1 MEPTLTRT
9 TPTGA
14 AAALA
19 ANVVWGLGNVII
31 VRVPLGGLGLAFHRL
46 WMGGLIYL
54 IVLYASG
61 GRLTSASFR
70 LGYKGALAF
79 AADICTFFL
88 AVKHTTLADATTISA
103 LQPVVIA
110 LFAGAVFGERI
121 QRRHVWATAIA
132 LIGIIAVVQGS
143 RSTGR
148 VTAFGEIMAVLGLAA
163 WAWYFIA
170 SKTARQTLDTLE
182 YMTVVMIV
190 GFVAVAPFA
199 LITGQAMGSGY
210 GGLHLNSLVWV
221 LMVVIFPG
229 SGHLLIN
236 WAHSHTTIMLTSLS
250 TLLMPVISTAAAAVF
265 IDQPVNATQVVGI
278 AIVLIALAV
287 VIIGDTRSA
296 RSTAATVPT

>member
-1 MEPTLTRT
+1 MNPTLTRT
-9 TPTGA
+9 TPAGA
-14 AAALA
+14 AAALT
-19 ANVVWGLGNVII
+19 ANLVWGLGNVLI
-31 VRVPLGGLGLAFHRL
+31 VRVPLGGLGIAFHRL
-46 WMGGLIYL
+46 WMGGVIYT

-61 GRLTSASFR
+61 RRLTKDSFR
-70 LGYKGALAF
+70 FGYKGALAF
-79 AADICTFFL
+79 TADICTFFL

-121 QRRHVWATAIA
+121 QRRHIWGTAVA
-132 LIGIIAVVQGS
+132 LVGIIAVVQGS

-170 SKTARQTLDTLE
+170 SKTARQKLDTLE
-182 YMTVVMIV
+182 YVTVVMIV

-199 LITGQAMGSGY
+199 LITGQAFGSGY
-210 GGLHLNSLVWV
+210 GGLHLNSMFWV

-236 WAHSHTTIMLTSLS
+236 WAHSHTTIMLSSLL
-250 TLLMPVISTAAAAVF
+250 TLLMPVISTGAAAIF
-265 IDQPVNATQVVGI
+265 LDQPVNATQAIGI
-278 AIVLIALAV
+278 GIVLLALAI
-287 VIIGDTRSA
+287 VIIGDTRYS
-296 RSTAATVPT
+296 RSTPATVPR